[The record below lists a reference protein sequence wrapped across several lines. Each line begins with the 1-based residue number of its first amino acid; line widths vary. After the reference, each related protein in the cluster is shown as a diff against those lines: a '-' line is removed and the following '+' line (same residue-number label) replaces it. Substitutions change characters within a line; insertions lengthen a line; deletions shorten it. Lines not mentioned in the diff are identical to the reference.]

1 MKLSNMGKCACG
13 NWCCGGG
20 WTGGVALTPK
30 HHLEAL
36 IVGHVVRREC
46 HQETEQGK
54 KYVKNKVLRFM

>member
-1 MKLSNMGKCACG
+1 MRGGCG
-13 NWCCGGG
+13 WF
-20 WTGGVALTPK
+20 GGVPLGIE

-54 KYVKNKVLRFM
+54 KYVKNKVLRFMYSINCNKALF